1 LSGFR
6 ARLTPVRRSVLRVA
20 RPHPVGNTPRID
32 NRRPE
37 SFCAVLVPA
46 ADVGRPA
53 RPHPKEIPVRRAFL
67 AAAAALL
74 AAVSIVGCGGNAA
87 DSDTLRVGTEGTYSP
102 FSYQGTDGK
111 LTGYDVE
118 IAQAVGAKL
127 GKKVEF
133 VQTPWDA
140 IFAGLEA
147 KRFDLIANQVTIND
161 ERKAKYD
168 LSEPYTVS
176 EGVIVTRADDSSIT
190 SLADLKG
197 KTTAQ
202 SATSNWAQVARDAGA
217 NVEAV
222 EGFVQAIQLL
232 KDSRVDATVNDT
244 LAVGEYQRTNND
256 ASIKIAGTTG
266 DTSEQAFAAR
276 KDSGLIA
283 DVNKAL
289 DQLRAD
295 GTLKQI
301 SEKYFGS
308 DVSASA

>member
-1 LSGFR
+1 
-6 ARLTPVRRSVLRVA
+6 VRRTLL
-20 RPHPVGNTPRID
+20 T
-32 NRRPE
+32 
-37 SFCAVLVPA
+37 LV
-46 ADVGRPA
+46 
-53 RPHPKEIPVRRAFL
+53 
-67 AAAAALL
+67 AALL
-74 AAVSIVGCGGNAA
+74 AAASLAGCGGGGA

-111 LTGYDVE
+111 LTGYDIEVVT
-118 IAQAVGAKL
+118 AVAAKL

-147 KRFDLIANQVTIND
+147 KRFDVVANQVTIND
-161 ERKAKYD
+161 DRKAKYD

-176 EGVIVTRADDSSIT
+176 EGVIVTRADDTSIT

-202 SATSNWAQVARDAGA
+202 SSTSNWAGVARDAGA

-222 EGFVQAIQLL
+222 EGFVQAVQLL
-232 KDSRVDATVNDT
+232 KDGRVDATVNDT
-244 LAVGEYQRTNND
+244 LAVGDYQRAKND
-256 ASIKIAGTTG
+256 ASIKVAGKTG

-276 KDSGLIA
+276 KDSGLVP
-283 DVNKAL
+283 DLNKAL
-289 DQLRAD
+289 DELRAD
-295 GTLKQI
+295 GTLKTI

-308 DVSASA
+308 DVSKA

>member
-1 LSGFR
+1 M
-6 ARLTPVRRSVLRVA
+6 
-20 RPHPVGNTPRID
+20 
-32 NRRPE
+32 
-37 SFCAVLVPA
+37 
-46 ADVGRPA
+46 
-53 RPHPKEIPVRRAFL
+53 RRALL

-74 AAVSIVGCGGNAA
+74 AAVSIVGCGSSGGNPA

-102 FSYQGTDGK
+102 FSYQGTDGQ
-111 LTGYDVE
+111 LTGYDIE

-168 LSEPYTVS
+168 LSDPYTVS
-176 EGVIVTRADDSSIT
+176 EGVIVTRADDTSIT
-190 SLADLKG
+190 SLANLQG

-232 KDSRVDATVNDT
+232 KDGRVDATVNDT

-256 ASIKIAGTTG
+256 AGIKIAGTTG

-283 DVNKAL
+283 EVNRAL
-289 DQLRAD
+289 GELRAD
-295 GTLKQI
+295 GTLKRI

-308 DVSASA
+308 DVSAAA

>member
-1 LSGFR
+1 M
-6 ARLTPVRRSVLRVA
+6 
-20 RPHPVGNTPRID
+20 
-32 NRRPE
+32 
-37 SFCAVLVPA
+37 
-46 ADVGRPA
+46 
-53 RPHPKEIPVRRAFL
+53 RRAFL
-67 AAAAALL
+67 AAVAALL
-74 AAVSIVGCGGNAA
+74 AAVSIVGCGGNADA
-87 DSDTLRVGTEGTYSP
+87 DTLRVGTEGTYSP

-111 LTGYDVE
+111 LTGYDIEVT
-118 IAQAVGAKL
+118 QAVAAKL

-168 LSEPYTVS
+168 LSQPYTVS

-244 LAVGEYQRTNND
+244 LAVGEYQRTNKD
-256 ASIKIAGTTG
+256 AAIKIAGTTG

-308 DVSASA
+308 DVSAAA

>member
-1 LSGFR
+1 M
-6 ARLTPVRRSVLRVA
+6 
-20 RPHPVGNTPRID
+20 
-32 NRRPE
+32 
-37 SFCAVLVPA
+37 
-46 ADVGRPA
+46 
-53 RPHPKEIPVRRAFL
+53 RRALL

-74 AAVSIVGCGGNAA
+74 AAVSIVGCGSSGGNPA

-127 GKKVEF
+127 GKQVEF

-168 LSEPYTVS
+168 LSDPYTVS
-176 EGVIVTRADDSSIT
+176 EGVIVTRADDTSIT
-190 SLADLKG
+190 SLANLQG

-232 KDSRVDATVNDT
+232 KDGRVDATVNDT

-256 ASIKIAGTTG
+256 AGIKIAGTTG

-283 DVNKAL
+283 EVNRAL
-289 DQLRAD
+289 GELRAD

-308 DVSASA
+308 DVSAAA